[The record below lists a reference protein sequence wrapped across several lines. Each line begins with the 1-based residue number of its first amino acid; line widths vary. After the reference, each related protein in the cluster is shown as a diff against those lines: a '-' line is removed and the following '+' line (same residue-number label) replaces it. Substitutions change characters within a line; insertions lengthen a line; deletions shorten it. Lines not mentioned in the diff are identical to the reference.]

1 MVLANNN
8 HINDLKRE
16 QYSFLHL
23 TPTISQ
29 NRNTLSKTPIKR
41 KLQVGTILEVL
52 EYKLARQNGRAQSLK
67 LRPPTLTF
75 RKKNKNKNK
84 FFKMDYEGQD
94 SFLDARGDKKQPS
107 VTRPVQVKKSL

>member
-1 MVLANNN
+1 M
-8 HINDLKRE
+8 
-16 QYSFLHL
+16 
-23 TPTISQ
+23 
-29 NRNTLSKTPIKR
+29 KR

-75 RKKNKNKNK
+75 RNKNKNK
-84 FFKMDYEGQD
+84 IFKMDHEGQD

>member
-1 MVLANNN
+1 M
-8 HINDLKRE
+8 
-16 QYSFLHL
+16 
-23 TPTISQ
+23 
-29 NRNTLSKTPIKR
+29 KR

-75 RKKNKNKNK
+75 RKKNKNKNL
-84 FFKMDYEGQD
+84 KMDYEGQD

-107 VTRPVQVKKSL
+107 VTRPVQVKASLKNYSLFHYLKLNGCLKMLISNPH